1 MEILT
6 YLRVLARRWP
16 LVVATLAV
24 ALGLAYASAPRTK
37 VYVAAATIVVGP
49 RQLSTD
55 PNRTDFSGD
64 LANGLANL
72 TSTYAVLIDSE
83 VIATEAIRRSGV
95 SRSPGGVVAA
105 TTATAVP
112 STQVLRVAVADPQPA
127 VAQALATGMAT
138 AFVDRVTSFT
148 PGAPPSVGAP
158 PAVPVYLYQPAGL
171 PVAPQPLG
179 TRTRLAT
186 AGIFGL
192 LAAVGVV
199 LLLEHLDLSLRT
211 PEDAERR
218 LDLPVLGAIP
228 LLAPSAGPAGTGPG
242 RRPADDRSP
251 A

>member
-6 YLRVLARRWP
+6 YLRVLRRRWL
-16 LVVATLAV
+16 LVAATVAV

-37 VYVAAATIVVGP
+37 VYAATSTIVVGP

-72 TSTYAVLIDSE
+72 TATYAVLLDSD
-83 VIATEAIRRSGV
+83 VIAQEAIRRTGAP
-95 SRSPGGVVAA
+95 RSSGGVVGA

-112 STQVLRVAVADPQPA
+112 ATQVLRVTVVDPVPA

-138 AFVDRVTSFT
+138 AFVDRVTSLA
-148 PGAPPSVGAP
+148 PDAPPAVGTP

-171 PVAPQPLG
+171 PVLPQPLG
-179 TRTRLAT
+179 TRSRLAT

-192 LAAVGVV
+192 HAAIGAVLAV
-199 LLLEHLDLSLRT
+199 EYLDQSVRSV
-211 PEDAERR
+211 EDAERR

-228 LLAPSAGPAGTGPG
+228 RVADGHWSSRAPG
-242 RRPADDRSP
+242 
-251 A
+251 

>member
-6 YLRVLARRWP
+6 YLRVLRRRWL
-16 LVVATLAV
+16 LVMTTVVL
-24 ALGLAYASAPRTK
+24 ALGLAYVSAPRTR
-37 VYVAAATIVVGP
+37 VYQASSTIVVGP

-55 PNRTDFSGD
+55 PKRTDFSGD

-83 VIATEAIRRSGV
+83 VIASEAVRRTGV
-95 SRSPGGVVAA
+95 RRSPGGVVAA

-112 STQVLRVAVADPQPA
+112 GTQVLRVSVVDPEPA

-138 AFVDRVTSFT
+138 AFVDRVTAFAPDT
-148 PGAPPSVGAP
+148 PPAIGSP

-171 PVAPQPLG
+171 PVAPLPLG
-179 TRTRLAT
+179 NRTRIAT

-199 LLLEHLDLSLRT
+199 LLVEYLDQSIRSVV
-211 PEDAERR
+211 DAER
-218 LDLPVLGAIP
+218 LLALPVLGAIP
-228 LLAPSAGPAGTGPG
+228 LLADPPGARVVPSGGGDQARG
-242 RRPADDRSP
+242 
-251 A
+251 